1 MSTQALRI
9 AITGGIGSGKSTVA
23 RLMVNLGAAL
33 IDADALSHE
42 LTARGGAAIV
52 PITEQFGASVL
63 TQDGALDRSVMRTR
77 VFGDPQARRTLEL
90 IMHPLVG
97 QLASER
103 GRDAER
109 AGFRCVLFDIPLL
122 AESSGWRQRV
132 DRVLVVDCDH
142 DTQIERVMNRSQLT
156 RTTVEAIIAAQAT
169 RQQRLRCADCVLN
182 NTQDSLETLATEV
195 KQLASSFGL

>member
-52 PITEQFGASVL
+52 PIMEQFGASVL

-142 DTQIERVMNRSQLT
+142 DTQIERVINRSQLT

>member
-42 LTARGGAAIV
+42 LTARGGAAIA
-52 PITEQFGASVL
+52 PIMEQFDASVL